1 MHQYFYNFQKSDVC
15 ASRLSYS
22 REDWNILTVTGHL
35 SRDTETGLRP
45 PSQNLGMFF
54 IVIAGPRHTHTHGEG
69 ILSLGESYVRP
80 LILLNIQFKNWLL
93 CEFSIC
99 LLLIFETGTEPPL

>member
-1 MHQYFYNFQKSDVC
+1 M
-15 ASRLSYS
+15 
-22 REDWNILTVTGHL
+22 TGHL

-80 LILLNIQFKNWLL
+80 LILLNIQFKKWLL

-99 LLLIFETGTEPPL
+99 YKLTQEVERSEHLEP